1 METMRWGSTALMLL
15 LVGGCGNSRDDLSM
29 EVVTNLPDGDGTG
42 SNASGSYIVD
52 LKTVGCSGTCPT
64 VAVFGFSFSICQEG
78 KTFLSKGVTV
88 DQNSGHLDVTVLSS
102 ALYVTEL
109 AGGIDQD
116 GDYDVGGATTELSG
130 AVQITARVT
139 GTITTD
145 HQITGT
151 ARAWGFG
158 EADGTSIN
166 CIGTFSLTGS
176 CSGQCGG
183 NSGADAGRPDLGASD
198 YRIPDVG
205 SATDS
210 GVDGPSVDACVDP
223 PTCTSDSQC
232 CPGNKCVG
240 QPGNKA
246 CK

>member
-15 LVGGCGNSRDDLSM
+15 LVGGCGSSRDDLSM

-52 LKTVGCSGTCPT
+52 LKTESCSGTCPT
-64 VAVFGFSFSICQEG
+64 VAAFGLSFSICQEG
-78 KTFLSKGVTV
+78 KTFLNKGVTV
-88 DQNSGHLDVTVLSS
+88 VQNSGHLDVTVLSS

-139 GTITTD
+139 GTITAD

-158 EADGTSIN
+158 EVDGTSIN

-176 CSGQCGG
+176 CSGQCG
-183 NSGADAGRPDLGASD
+183 NSGADAGRPDLGVSD
-198 YRIPDVG
+198 YGIP
-205 SATDS
+205 
-210 GVDGPSVDACVDP
+210 VDGPSVDTCVDP

-232 CPGNKCVG
+232 CPGKKCVG
-240 QPGNKA
+240 QPGNKT